1 MDDAFNTLPIID
13 REDGLTLAGN
23 NQDLADDLLALLIK
37 NLPADLATIQ
47 AAHASNNEAE
57 LKKLL
62 HKLRGG
68 VAYCGLPRLKS
79 ILMTTEANLKEGSQV
94 QISALLMQL
103 NEEVSLLLSHYT
115 NCPPTSLKPPY
126 LDQK

>member
-1 MDDAFNTLPIID
+1 MDTSFSTLPIID
-13 REDGLTLAGN
+13 REASLKLAGN
-23 NQDLADDLLALLIK
+23 NQALADDLLALLIK

-47 AAHASNNEAE
+47 AAYTAHNEAE

-79 ILMTTEANLKEGSQV
+79 ILMSTEASIKDGKPENLGAQLK
-94 QISALLMQL
+94 QL
-103 NEEVSLLLSHYT
+103 NDEVALLLS
-115 NCPPTSLKPPY
+115 NY
-126 LDQK
+126 LQKS